1 MKFAVCATSFSDA
14 TEARSVLLLI
24 SCIAS
29 LRHILAFN
37 FLLSGNETEII
48 PVIEMEMQE
57 WKNIV
62 MDEEALVN

>member
-1 MKFAVCATSFSDA
+1 LHCP
-14 TEARSVLLLI
+14 
-24 SCIAS
+24 

-37 FLLSGNETEII
+37 FLLSGNDTEII

-57 WKNIV
+57 RKNIM